1 MQGLDF
7 AWSKPSVAAIK
18 AGGYLFVC
26 RYHSYDTTGKNLT
39 KAEADSYLAAG
50 IQIVSNWE
58 YATDAALNGYTQGVQ
73 DATAADKQQ
82 AACGGPKAP
91 IYFSVDFDATEAQQA
106 VINDYLRG
114 AASVIGLART
124 GVYGGFYVVKRCFD
138 AKVITWGWQTYAW
151 SGGLWDPRAQLRQIQ
166 NGVNVGGADCDIDQ
180 AMMANF
186 GQWFYDGPSTG
197 DWREDM
203 PAILLHD
210 PAGSIVLVWPTED
223 GLVWENIQRPETQ
236 AAWIASSGCGGLSE
250 VPNATNLFPSAAEAA
265 QARADRQAAA
275 MAKAFK
281 DAGIGTGDGSGGSTT
296 LPDHQHSVASSTTG
310 PVVPTP

>member
-1 MQGLDF
+1 MLGLDF

-58 YATDAALNGYTQGVQ
+58 YATDAALKGFNQGVQ
-73 DATAADKQQ
+73 DATEGAKQQ

-91 IYFSVDFDATEAQQA
+91 IIFSVDFDATEAQQA
-106 VINDYLRG
+106 AINAYLQG

-124 GVYGGFYVVKRCFD
+124 GVYGGYYVVKRCLD
-138 AKVITWGWQTYAW
+138 AGVATFGWQTYAW
-151 SGGLWDPRAQLRQIQ
+151 SGGQWDQRAQLRQVD
-166 NGVNVGGADCDIDQ
+166 NGVNVGGADCDINQ

-186 GQWFYDGPSTG
+186 GQWFATQPPKRKDRDDVTG
-197 DWREDM
+197 I
-203 PAILLHD
+203 ILQDAH
-210 PAGSIVLVWPTED
+210 SIVLLYPHPTT
-223 GLVWENIQRPETQ
+223 GQMVYTNIVSGDAIGAWQ
-236 AAWIASSGCGGLSE
+236 AAGWGGPYINTTLTINDFGTD
-250 VPNATNLFPSAAEAA
+250 VNVVNAQLQQN
-265 QARADRQAAA
+265 
-275 MAKAFK
+275 FK
-281 DAGIGTGDGSGGSTT
+281 DALAGAGGGGGGGGGGSTT
-296 LPDHQHSVASSTTG
+296 VPDHQHSVPTTTTG